1 MTPQIGNVE
10 IGPHGLRQDPDAGC
24 LKVGL
29 RRQSFRPGSTRGVAV
44 AAPEI
49 DFVGE
54 IPADR
59 VSGQPQPIREDDAEG
74 GIGLVVQ
81 SQFLQLRADAGVG
94 LGQDGGLGDFEQPLH
109 FVDLAPVGHEQDD
122 VIVGL
127 DHRVVMGHQYVL
139 AANDRADRG
148 SPG

>member
-1 MTPQIGNVE
+1 MAPQIGNVE

-24 LKVGL
+24 LKVRL
-29 RRQSFRPGSTRGVAV
+29 RRQSFRPGGTRGVAV

-59 VSGQPQPIREDDAEG
+59 VGGQPQPVREDDAEG

-81 SQFLQLRADAGVG
+81 SQFLQLRADAGIGLERTVG
-94 LGQDGGLGDFEQPLH
+94 
-109 FVDLAPVGHEQDD
+109 
-122 VIVGL
+122 
-127 DHRVVMGHQYVL
+127 
-139 AANDRADRG
+139 
-148 SPG
+148 